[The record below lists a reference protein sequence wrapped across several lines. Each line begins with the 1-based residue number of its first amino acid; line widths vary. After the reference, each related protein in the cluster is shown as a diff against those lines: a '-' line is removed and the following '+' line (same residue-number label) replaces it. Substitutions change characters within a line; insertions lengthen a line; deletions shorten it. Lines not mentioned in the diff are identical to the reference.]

1 MQTTDLANGTMG
13 GGTYYLCPQLF
24 LSILK
29 CSTSLL
35 NTHAP
40 RIIVVMA
47 EKMIAETLRDLI
59 QCVQAARD
67 GAPGHS
73 LFAMQCDLVLDRAAQ
88 LMPGVLVERHTR

>member
-1 MQTTDLANGTMG
+1 MTSGPRALGSASHRFKPTV
-13 GGTYYLCPQLF
+13 LCAAVPTACVPQWF

-35 NTHAP
+35 NTQAP
-40 RIIVVMA
+40 PIIVVMA

-67 GAPGHS
+67 GTPGQS

-88 LMPGVLVERHTR
+88 L